1 MLAPDPFSRDE
12 PETHPLDLS
21 AHIGAVILVAYAA
34 ETIGTEVLGALEGS
48 LVVGAEDGP
57 VEGDDE
63 GWMEVYTR

>member
-34 ETIGTEVLGALEGS
+34 ETIGTEVLG
-48 LVVGAEDGP
+48 VVGAEDGP

>member
-34 ETIGTEVLGALEGS
+34 ETIGTEVLGALEGF
-48 LVVGAEDGP
+48 VVGAEDGP

-63 GWMEVYTR
+63 GWMEGFTRQ

>member
-34 ETIGTEVLGALEGS
+34 ETIGTEVLGALEV
-48 LVVGAEDGP
+48 VVGAEDGP